1 MKLLFSGVVIML
13 VLSACGGGKS
23 DTDDSL
29 SANKPSGTAQGSAAA
44 SSSECQGGVTATGT
58 LCAAKQP
65 VATGAAPE
73 TM

>member
-1 MKLLFSGVVIML
+1 MKSLFLSAAMAL
-13 VLSACGGGKS
+13 VLSACGGGKA
-23 DTDDSL
+23 DADDS
-29 SANKPSGTAQGSAAA
+29 AKATPQGGTAQGGAAA
-44 SSSECQGGVTATGT
+44 STSECQGGVTAAGT